1 VYEVYLLGN
10 CVMLVERVTG
20 IVGHQYEF
28 VSNVSFVLQ
37 FETNND
43 KMK

>member
-1 VYEVYLLGN
+1 
-10 CVMLVERVTG
+10 MLVERVTG
-20 IVGHQYEF
+20 IVGHQYKF

-37 FETNND
+37 FETNNN